1 MADIKPDADLMRS
14 YPETDADGTNDPPI
28 ESLRQEAIADS
39 AKSPKQQLGSEALAP
54 PAAPAAPMSD
64 DKQNILPDD
73 PERQPPLG
81 PVHSASFVEQKV
93 GALTFAGIPI
103 ATVSQVKPFVNVLIY
118 GLPGAG
124 KTHVAATGAESKH
137 LSPMLYVNAE
147 AGANTLLKFRAR
159 VGDNIM
165 VVPDPQVQSGIT
177 WEQFEAVYDE
187 LDRQC
192 YNTNDGPDFRTVVID
207 TGTELQKINMDW
219 VMARTMKQHPDRDP
233 DVPGLHDWGAST
245 NRMRKYMR
253 LFRNL
258 PMNFIFLCHET
269 TERDNKGVMWK
280 RPDLPGKMANQVAGL
295 FDQAM
300 YLYTKEGDKGDES
313 KATIINRY
321 LLTGALE
328 GYVTKDRSGNLPLV
342 VANPNMNDI
351 FELIHS

>member
-1 MADIKPDADLMRS
+1 MPDITPDADLMS
-14 YPETDADGTNDPPI
+14 PEKSFVPSDI
-28 ESLRQEAIADS
+28 EQGEPELTAEDEGAI
-39 AKSPKQQLGSEALAP
+39 EHTV
-54 PAAPAAPMSD
+54 
-64 DKQNILPDD
+64 DKPSILPDD
-73 PERQPPLG
+73 DLADLANAAAGGAILTDKDRERVSNYQG
-81 PVHSASFVEQKV
+81 KM
-93 GALTFAGIPI
+93 FAGIPI

-118 GLPGAG
+118 GLPGSG

-137 LSPMLYVNAE
+137 LAPMLYVNAE
-147 AGANTLLKFRAR
+147 AGANTLLKFRSK

-165 VVPDPQVQSGIT
+165 VVPDPQVQSGIN

-192 YNTNDGPDFRTVVID
+192 YNTKDGPDFRTVCID